1 MQRKT
6 TDSRSLSIVLS
17 SVSKEV
23 NKIENII
30 AKVSVAL
37 VIPIIPLMLDFNNL
51 FFLDISYRYRKI
63 VKINF
68 IRI

>member
-6 TDSRSLSIVLS
+6 TDSRSLSIVLVS
-17 SVSKEV
+17 ASKEV

-30 AKVSVAL
+30 AKASVAL
-37 VIPIIPLMLDFNNL
+37 VIPIIPLMLDFNSL
-51 FFLDISYRYRKI
+51 FFLDLSYRYRKI

-68 IRI
+68 II